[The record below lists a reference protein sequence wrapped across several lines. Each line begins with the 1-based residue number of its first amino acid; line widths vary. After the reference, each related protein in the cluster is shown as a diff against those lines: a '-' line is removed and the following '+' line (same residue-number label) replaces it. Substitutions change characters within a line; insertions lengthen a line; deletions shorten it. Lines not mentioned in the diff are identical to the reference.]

1 MDFFETSAQTGF
13 MIQQAMV
20 AMAAKLQIRERV
32 TIEKVILDVASVDSV
47 TTENEKVNK
56 VKSKKCCRS

>member
-1 MDFFETSAQTGF
+1 MDFFETSAVTGF

-32 TIEKVILDVASVDSV
+32 TIEKVILDVGSDEPAVESDK
-47 TTENEKVNK
+47 TNK
-56 VKSKKCCRS
+56 VKGKKCCRS